1 MTTEDESWEALEAA
15 QSRKNPLPSR
25 IFRPTYWQDIACT
38 IPAVAEGD
46 KVACVRYFTLSES
59 GHINSE
65 VFDMIQSN
73 PERRPAFSLV
83 KSAESSN
90 TRLLIDTF
98 KEKK

>member
-25 IFRPTYWQDIACT
+25 IFRPTYWQDVACT
-38 IPAVAEGD
+38 IPAVYPGD
-46 KVACVRYFTLSES
+46 RVACIRYFTLSES

-73 PERRPAFSLV
+73 PERRPTISLV
-83 KSAESSN
+83 KSAETSN
-90 TRLLIDTF
+90 TRTLINTF